1 MQRDTDSDWKLI
13 AETDPYW
20 GVISVDEFKGQ
31 ELRAEAIDRFFE
43 GGENSIANLFAFI
56 NKYLAIDLKPQR
68 SLDFG
73 CGVGRLLI
81 PIARRSGEAV
91 GVDIAPRMLELAKQH
106 CTRMGVE
113 NAEVVLGD
121 DDLSRVTGKFDFI
134 NTYIVMQHIPPERGY
149 VIMNHL
155 IDLLT
160 EGGVIS
166 LQLTFAKSRSFLHHE
181 IGRADYYRRDGNT
194 VTDLVVNP
202 HQREGGAITM
212 FDYDLNET
220 FARLSHKAQS
230 PILVSQTNEDNHLGV
245 HLIFRRA

>member
-31 ELRAEAIDRFFE
+31 ELKEEAVERFFA
-43 GGENSIANLFAFI
+43 GGESSIANLFAFI
-56 NKYLAIDLKPQR
+56 NKYLAIELAPKR

-91 GVDIAPRMLELAKQH
+91 GVDIAPRMLELAKGH
-106 CTRMGVE
+106 CERLGVD

-149 VIMNHL
+149 QIMNRL
-155 IDLLT
+155 IDLL
-160 EGGVIS
+160 EVGGVIS

-194 VTDLVVNP
+194 VTDLVVNTNE
-202 HQREGGAITM
+202 RDDGSITM

-220 FARLSHKAQS
+220 FARLSSKAQS
-230 PILVSQTNEDNHLGV
+230 PILVAQTNEDNHLGV